1 MRKSIFLLLLASFLA
16 SCAVSNRIIEIDDPY
31 KEIKSIK
38 LIQNPMAFSSEKIGR
53 VSSRKY
59 SITSIYLFEEKQN
72 GRPEITVDIRI
83 ITPLRTDELDSVMF
97 FNLDNEKIRIVSEDQ
112 KLMSRQFIVPEN
124 LWVPFV
130 FSQDIQ
136 LRLYLG
142 KQGIDVKLS
151 LQEILKLKQ
160 FFKRAI
166 QRRDFLFPAIPEG
179 KKKW

>member
-1 MRKSIFLLLLASFLA
+1 
-16 SCAVSNRIIEIDDPY
+16 
-31 KEIKSIK
+31 
-38 LIQNPMAFSSEKIGR
+38 
-53 VSSRKY
+53 
-59 SITSIYLFEEKQN
+59 
-72 GRPEITVDIRI
+72 
-83 ITPLRTDELDSVMF
+83 
-97 FNLDNEKIRIVSEDQ
+97 
-112 KLMSRQFIVPEN
+112 VPEN